1 MSSAGSQRGRMSSC
15 GATNANR
22 TGRRTARRLPAA
34 SRDDEPT
41 PPMSKV
47 AAALERTP
55 GDTARESALRALAVT
70 RAAARRGRR

>member
-1 MSSAGSQRGRMSSC
+1 MIPGDP
-15 GATNANR
+15 NR
-22 TGRRTARRLPAA
+22 TGRRTARRLPA
-34 SRDDEPT
+34 SPRDDEP

-55 GDTARESALRALAVT
+55 VDTARESALRALAVT

>member
-1 MSSAGSQRGRMSSC
+1 
-15 GATNANR
+15 
-22 TGRRTARRLPAA
+22 
-34 SRDDEPT
+34 
-41 PPMSKV
+41 MSKV